1 MNLWI
6 FLRRQAGFAKPT
18 RDRDRDRDTDT
29 MTGLVSEQPSNNGAE
44 TNGNPTQ

>member
-18 RDRDRDRDTDT
+18 MNGDT

-44 TNGNPTQ
+44 TDGNPTQ